1 MYDPIHA
8 KPNLNGNTGDDFKS
22 AYMALAAAKDAIDL
36 AASELLGNVAHG
48 RNYQHLESP
57 DDHLIA
63 DRRYIHEKCWE
74 AKALLSLL
82 QSALSERL
90 TGHMLARLRGDKS
103 HDQDLHS
110 IHPR

>member
-8 KPNLNGNTGDDFKS
+8 KPNLNGNTSDDFES

-57 DDHLIA
+57 NDHLIA

-74 AKALLSLL
+74 AKALLGLL
-82 QSALSERL
+82 QSALSDRL
-90 TGHMLARLRGDKS
+90 TGYMLARLRGG
-103 HDQDLHS
+103 
-110 IHPR
+110 

>member
-8 KPNLNGNTGDDFKS
+8 KPNLNGNTREDFES
-22 AYMALAAAKDAIDL
+22 AYMALTAAKDAIDL

-63 DRRYIHEKCWE
+63 DRRFIHEKCRD
-74 AKALLSLL
+74 AQALLGIL
-82 QSALSERL
+82 QSSLVDALEN
-90 TGHMLARLRGDKS
+90 AV
-103 HDQDLHS
+103 
-110 IHPR
+110 

>member
-1 MYDPIHA
+1 MYKSLNA
-8 KPNLNGNTGDDFKS
+8 RPNLNGNTREDFGE

-63 DRRYIHEKCWE
+63 DRRFIHEKCWD
-74 AKALLSLL
+74 AQALLGIL
-82 QSALSERL
+82 QSSLVDALEN
-90 TGHMLARLRGDKS
+90 AV
-103 HDQDLHS
+103 
-110 IHPR
+110 

>member
-8 KPNLNGNTGDDFKS
+8 KPNLNGNTREDFES
-22 AYMALAAAKDAIDL
+22 AYMALTAAKDAIDL

-63 DRRYIHEKCWE
+63 DRRSIHEKFWE
-74 AKALLSLL
+74 AKALLGLL
-82 QSALSERL
+82 QSALSDALEE
-90 TGHMLARLRGDKS
+90 G
-103 HDQDLHS
+103 
-110 IHPR
+110 

>member
-1 MYDPIHA
+1 VHDPIHA
-8 KPNLNGNTGDDFKS
+8 KPNLNGNTSDDFES

-63 DRRYIHEKCWE
+63 DRRFIQEKCWE
-74 AKALLSLL
+74 AKDLLDLL
-82 QSALSERL
+82 QSALSDALE
-90 TGHMLARLRGDKS
+90 GG
-103 HDQDLHS
+103 
-110 IHPR
+110 

>member
-8 KPNLNGNTGDDFKS
+8 KPNLNGNSREDFES
-22 AYMALAAAKDAIDL
+22 AYMALGKARDAIDY
-36 AASELLGNVAHG
+36 AASELLGNVANG

-63 DRRYIHEKCWE
+63 DRRSIHEKCRE

-82 QSALSERL
+82 QSALADALDE
-90 TGHMLARLRGDKS
+90 G
-103 HDQDLHS
+103 
-110 IHPR
+110 